1 MVNAMADRIEKE
13 IEEILAKLDVGDS
26 GDTITGERQREPI
39 PLDTRRRGKS
49 KKKPGPVSRAAG
61 SSSLGL
67 PGITPATLLFAGAG
81 VMIGGL
87 ILSSFWNPFIWLS
100 FAGIVLFL
108 AAFGWSFLRKPG
120 ASGGMKAPKG
130 AYWRDRYIEY
140 EPPSN
145 QGVFSRV
152 AGVFR
157 TKKK

>member
-1 MVNAMADRIEKE
+1 MADRIEKE
-13 IEEILAKLDVGDS
+13 IEEILAKLDVGDT
-26 GDTITGERQREPI
+26 GDTITGEREREPI
-39 PLDTRRRGKS
+39 PLDQRRRSKGK
-49 KKKPGPVSRAAG
+49 KKKPNPVVRAAG
-61 SSSLGL
+61 SSGLSL
-67 PGITPATLLFAGAG
+67 PGISPASLLFAGAG

-87 ILSSFWNPFIWLS
+87 VLASFWEPLIWLS

-120 ASGGMKAPKG
+120 AAGGMKQPKG

-145 QGVFSRV
+145 QGFFGRV